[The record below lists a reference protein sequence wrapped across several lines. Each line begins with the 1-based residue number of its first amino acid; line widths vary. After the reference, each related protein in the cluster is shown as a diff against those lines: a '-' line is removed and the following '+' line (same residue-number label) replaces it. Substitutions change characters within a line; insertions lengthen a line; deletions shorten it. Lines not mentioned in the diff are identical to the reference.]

1 MHNNPM
7 FPRTPDSFRQKVEQ
21 VVQENMKTSG
31 SIAADEEVNLNNV
44 WELSVMK
51 KKMEEDI
58 MKDVMDVD
66 KDKVQADKHVRR
78 KSGWKRNAVAAAIA
92 IAVVGAGG
100 FTVHAVVENLAKQR
114 LESMPKEEKA
124 DLVDEIDTA
133 NVDASTYS
141 RELTQEEEERK
152 KELTIAY
159 QKDGRFPE
167 GELKRV
173 EDESKVDKDT
183 LCFVPETSYFYLP
196 DRDLT
201 DEELLQI
208 IDYSKKVNYALQER
222 YQEKYPEEAAA
233 QEEKEKEARQKLEAE
248 GAISEDEA
256 VAKAQEWLEKLC
268 GTTGEGMELNYY
280 IDTDIFGTEE
290 SPVHQVNWIIDGE
303 EYCYFYI
310 DIDGTLLSFEHS
322 DTASSTSVDAEEMV
336 ISEAEKKVDS
346 LRQAAEKYLKDSF
359 GISEDYKKVYCVYR
373 KTVDGNKVTMNNMT
387 FSFVQ
392 EDGKAYAVTLSCV
405 DEYLEYYEVIN
416 NYDEKLKEEETIEE
430 QMIKDGKIGQMVRIE
445 LE

>member
-31 SIAADEEVNLNNV
+31 SIAADEEVNPNNV

-92 IAVVGAGG
+92 VAVVGAGG
-100 FTVHAVVENLAKQR
+100 FTVHAVVDSLVKER
-114 LESMPKEEKA
+114 MESMSKEEKA
-124 DLVDEIDTA
+124 DLVDEVDTA

-141 RELTQEEEERK
+141 REFTQEEKARK

-159 QKDGRFPE
+159 EKDGCFPE

-183 LCFVPETSYFYLP
+183 LCFVPETSHFYLP
-196 DRDLT
+196 DRELT

-208 IDYSKKVNYALQER
+208 IDYNNKVNYALQER
-222 YQEKYPEEAAA
+222 YKEKYPEEAAA
-233 QEEKEKEARQKLEAE
+233 QEEKEKEARQKMEEE
-248 GAISEDEA
+248 GAISENEA
-256 VAKAQEWLEKLC
+256 IAKAQEWLEKLC
-268 GTTGEGMELNYY
+268 GTTGEDMKLIHY
-280 IDTDIFGTEE
+280 IETEIYE
-290 SPVHQVNWIIDGE
+290 SPVYQIGWIIEGE
-303 EYCYFYI
+303 EYCYFHI
-310 DIDGTLLSFEHS
+310 DTNGTLISFTHS
-322 DTASSTSVDAEEMV
+322 SNNSSTSVDAEEMS
-336 ISEAEKKVDS
+336 IPEAEKKVDS

-359 GISEDYKKVYCVYR
+359 GISEDYEKVYCLYR
-373 KTVDGNKVTMNNMT
+373 KNIDGNKVNMNMMT

-392 EDGKAYAVTLSCV
+392 EDGKTYEVTLSCV
-405 DEYLEYYEVIN
+405 DEYLESYEVLD
-416 NYDEKLKEEETIEE
+416 NYGEKLKGEEENKDVEE
-430 QMIKDGKIGQMVRIE
+430 KMIKDGVMGEKVRIE